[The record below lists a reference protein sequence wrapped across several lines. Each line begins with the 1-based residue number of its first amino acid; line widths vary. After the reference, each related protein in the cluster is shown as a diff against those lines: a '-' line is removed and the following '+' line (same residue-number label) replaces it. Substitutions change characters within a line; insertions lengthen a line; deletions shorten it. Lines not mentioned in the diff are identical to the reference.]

1 MVPTVPAVLVRGWP
15 SLERVSRIVSNAPV
29 GQVEDSHRDRS
40 GQSGRSADSALL
52 IITSV
57 MLLLFGMAQALLG
70 TFFYGAGPA
79 PLASIGF
86 DLAILATCLVG
97 GWGLA
102 RPLGGVIPAIG
113 WFVVAFVLASGTGG
127 GSVLITAS
135 AAGEW
140 FLFGGAAC
148 ATAGMVAAI
157 TIWSRFGLGKP
168 RR

>member
-1 MVPTVPAVLVRGWP
+1 M
-15 SLERVSRIVSNAPV
+15 SRIVSNAQAGRV
-29 GQVEDSHRDRS
+29 DHSRRDPAGWSR
-40 GQSGRSADSALL
+40 DTAL
-52 IITSV
+52 TVATCV
-57 MLLLFGMAQALLG
+57 MLGLFGMVQALVG
-70 TFFYGAGPA
+70 AFFYGVGPA
-79 PLASIGF
+79 PAASITF
-86 DLAILATCLVG
+86 DLAILATCLLG
-97 GWGLA
+97 AWGLG

-148 ATAGMVAAI
+148 ATAGIVAVL
-157 TIWSRFGLGKP
+157 TLWSRFGLGRQ

>member
-1 MVPTVPAVLVRGWP
+1 MLGLVGMV
-15 SLERVSRIVSNAPV
+15 
-29 GQVEDSHRDRS
+29 
-40 GQSGRSADSALL
+40 
-52 IITSV
+52 
-57 MLLLFGMAQALLG
+57 QALVG
-70 TFFYGAGPA
+70 AFFYGVGPA
-79 PLASIGF
+79 PVAAICF
-86 DLAILATCLVG
+86 DLAMLATCLIG

-113 WFVVAFVLASGTGG
+113 WFIVAFVLASGTGG

-148 ATAGMVAAI
+148 ATAGMVAAM
-157 TIWSRFGLGKP
+157 TIWSRLGLGRQ

>member
-1 MVPTVPAVLVRGWP
+1 MSNLPVAQVDG
-15 SLERVSRIVSNAPV
+15 SR
-29 GQVEDSHRDRS
+29 RDGS
-40 GQSGRSADSALL
+40 GQSGRSADSALT
-52 IITSV
+52 IVTGAV
-57 MLLLFGMAQALLG
+57 LLLFGMAQALLG

-86 DLAILATCLVG
+86 DLAILATCLLG

-102 RPLGGVIPAIG
+102 RPLGGVLPAIG
-113 WFVVAFVLASGTGG
+113 WFVVTFVLASGTGG

-140 FLFGGAAC
+140 FLFGGAAF
-148 ATAGMVAAI
+148 ATAGMVATI

-168 RR
+168 RP